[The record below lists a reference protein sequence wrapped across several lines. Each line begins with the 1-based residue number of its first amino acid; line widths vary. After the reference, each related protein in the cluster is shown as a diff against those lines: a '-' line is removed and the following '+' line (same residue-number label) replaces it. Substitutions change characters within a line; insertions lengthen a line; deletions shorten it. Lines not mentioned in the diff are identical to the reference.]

1 MSQFT
6 ASTRVRAWRTEA
18 MPHDG
23 KRTEVMPHDWRR
35 RP

>member
-6 ASTRVRAWRTEA
+6 ASTRTGRTEV
-18 MPHDG
+18 MPHDW